1 MLFSNPANH
10 QRRLAISSSFTYSK
24 RNNLGLHLKSRK
36 SQKQLFLRSEGWLV
50 VFSIQSRYSRVLF
63 ISEVAALRCERHTSG
78 DLVTS
83 RQFHNSSLQKQL
95 ATLRCERQV
104 TWVLFIS
111 RELQNSIFV
120 SILEVAPLWCERH
133 TFGYFKTNLYFSYSE
148 AAALRFCVFQEN
160 SIIIRFQKQLLCGV
174 KGGWQLPTM
183 NFRFLCNSGSCIA
196 PCE

>member
-36 SQKQLFLRSEGWLV
+36 SQKQLFLRSEGWLL

-78 DLVTS
+78 DVVTS
-83 RQFHNSSLQKQL
+83 RQFYNSSLQKQLIALLNFSVLGFSFLVFHDKTKITPQGNLLLQKQL

-148 AAALRFCVFQEN
+148 AAALRFVYFKR
-160 SIIIRFQKQLLCGV
+160 I
-174 KGGWQLPTM
+174 P
-183 NFRFLCNSGSCIA
+183 
-196 PCE
+196 